1 MEYQDREPI
10 DITDDVAEAIL
21 AGLIGR
27 EIRAQDLETTQT
39 EDMCVFTASG
49 EMAVVLV
56 RVDIGLTRE
65 EVNAMVA
72 RQAEKEDK

>member
-27 EIRAQDLETTQT
+27 EIRAQD
-39 EDMCVFTASG
+39 MCVFTASG

-56 RVDIGLTRE
+56 RVDIVLTRE